1 MLARNAREQYLP
13 ARRDNHMRGFRGCAA
28 LAAVLMLGGCGT
40 PVTHATGSGKVEVAI
55 NGAAPEAIKAAL
67 VNKMLNSGYRIT
79 KDTAYEIAF
88 DRPTDNIAVAVLLG
102 SKYDAQPNARVS
114 YFIASTPPLVRVV
127 ADIAIITNPGSG
139 FEQRT
144 EMNGSQD
151 SVRVQALLD
160 EIKAS
165 LEAPPPPPVAA
176 KPSKSK
182 KL

>member
-1 MLARNAREQYLP
+1 
-13 ARRDNHMRGFRGCAA
+13 MRGYWGVAV
-28 LAAVLMLGGCGT
+28 LAAMTLGGCGT

-55 NGAAPEAIKAAL
+55 NGTAPEAVKAAL
-67 VNKMLNSGYRIT
+67 VNNMLNAGYRIT

-114 YFIASTPPLVRVV
+114 YSIAATPPTVRVV

-151 SVRVQALLD
+151 SVQVQALLD
-160 EIKAS
+160 NMKAS
-165 LEAPPPPPVAA
+165 LEAPPPVAA
-176 KPSKSK
+176 KPPKSK
-182 KL
+182 KG